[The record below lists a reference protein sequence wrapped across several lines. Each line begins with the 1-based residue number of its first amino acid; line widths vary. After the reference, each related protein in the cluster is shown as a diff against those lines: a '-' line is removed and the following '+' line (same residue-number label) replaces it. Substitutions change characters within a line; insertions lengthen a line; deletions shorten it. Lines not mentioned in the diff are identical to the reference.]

1 MLAVTKLLHQI
12 TGRSTRTDQIVDAL
26 KEELERERAKV
37 DDLLHEML
45 QLKRQF
51 SDELCSLKSK
61 LAAEKQM
68 SSVLR
73 RSFTMR
79 TVEESWEGKLPE
91 QSEVE
96 QGLQREIMQLE
107 CKILDLEADNDA
119 VEARSKSLACEND
132 ALRDLLVRPS

>member
-1 MLAVTKLLHQI
+1 MLAATKLLHKI
-12 TGRSTRTDQIVDAL
+12 TGKSTKTDQIVHAL
-26 KEELERERAKV
+26 KEELERERARA

-45 QLKRQF
+45 QLKSQF

-79 TVEESWEGKLPE
+79 TVEECWDRKLPE
-91 QSEVE
+91 LSEVG
-96 QGLQREIMQLE
+96 QRLQHEIMQLE
-107 CKILDLEADNDA
+107 RKTLDLEAENYA
-119 VEARSKSLACEND
+119 VEERSKSLACEND
-132 ALRDLLVRPS
+132 ALRDSLVRPT